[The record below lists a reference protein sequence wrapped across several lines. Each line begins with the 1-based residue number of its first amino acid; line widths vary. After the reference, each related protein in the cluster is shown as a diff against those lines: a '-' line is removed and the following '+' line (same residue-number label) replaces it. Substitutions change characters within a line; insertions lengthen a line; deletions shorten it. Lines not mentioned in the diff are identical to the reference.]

1 MPVLELQRRVS
12 APPDLVWGVVADL
25 GGDTGRQPFT
35 SRIDLHGPAGLGAT
49 RRLHLQDGQ
58 AWSETCV
65 DWVPGERYTMEIAA
79 AEFPA
84 RFASLRYTC
93 VVAPADAWVL
103 LRLYFDY
110 QSRFAL
116 AGGLL
121 DRFKALPALRSHAAQ
136 VLDDWVRT
144 IHVREWAHRV
154 TVGSLLAEKGSLVHS
169 IGPEQPVRDA
179 SALLKARRIGAL
191 VVLNPDASIAGVVS
205 ERDIVVGLA
214 EQGGQLLEQSVAS
227 IMSRRVFVAEPA
239 ENMLHVMAR
248 MSERRIRHLPVVDQ
262 GRVLGLISI
271 GDVIKARISELEGQS
286 ASLQEYIATRRWHD
300 LYREIGPFAY
310 SDGALSREL
319 RSD

>member
-1 MPVLELQRRVS
+1 MPVLELQRRVN
-12 APPDLVWGVVADL
+12 AQPDLVWGVVADL
-25 GGDTGRQPFT
+25 GGDASRQPFMT
-35 SRIDLHGPAGLGAT
+35 RIDLDGPAALGAT
-49 RRLHLQDGQ
+49 RRVHLQDGQ
-58 AWSETCV
+58 TWSETCI
-65 DWVPGERYTMEIAA
+65 DWVRGERYTMEIAA
-79 AEFPA
+79 DEFPA

-93 VVAPADAWVL
+93 VVAPADAGEL

-116 AGGLL
+116 AGGLI
-121 DRFKALPALRSHAAQ
+121 DRFNALPALQSHMARM
-136 VLDDWVRT
+136 LDDWVRA

-169 IGPEQPVRDA
+169 ILPEQPVREA
-179 SALLKARRIGAL
+179 AALLKARRIGAL
-191 VVLNPDASIAGVVS
+191 LVLNPDASIAGVLS
-205 ERDIVVGLA
+205 ERDIVLGLA
-214 EQGGQLLEQSVAS
+214 EQGGQLLEQPVAA
-227 IMSRRVFVAEPA
+227 IMSRRVFVAGPA

-300 LYREIGPFAY
+300 LYREIGPAAY
-310 SDGALSREL
+310 TEGARSREL